1 MLVIFYFRAFTFIKD
16 KMIYYRLTINFDFV
30 VGNLYYRYF
39 NCDYECDKILSG
51 FRRSLIKA

>member
-30 VGNLYYRYF
+30 VGNLYY
-39 NCDYECDKILSG
+39 
-51 FRRSLIKA
+51 